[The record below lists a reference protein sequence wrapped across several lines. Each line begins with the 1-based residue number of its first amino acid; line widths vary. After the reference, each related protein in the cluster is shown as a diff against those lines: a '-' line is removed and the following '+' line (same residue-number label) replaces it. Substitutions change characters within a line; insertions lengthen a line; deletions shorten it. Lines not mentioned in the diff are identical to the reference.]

1 MANRRFWNAKVCHSY
16 GPAVQIAITS
26 LYEPEPPG
34 ARVALVL
41 FGDIGAVFVMGLL
54 GVGFAVPALV
64 VPRLLAPRR
73 PNPIKNAPYEC
84 GQVPA
89 GKGKMHFMMQYYA
102 YLLMFV
108 VFDVMAMFLYAWA
121 AAYQPLALGNL
132 SGWMMT
138 IFIAGLLLPM
148 GFTVYMAGR
157 REIR

>member
-1 MANRRFWNAKVCHSY
+1 M
-16 GPAVQIAITS
+16 
-26 LYEPEPPG
+26 
-34 ARVALVL
+34 VL

-54 GVGFAVPALV
+54 GMGFAVPALV
-64 VPRLLAPRR
+64 IPRLLAPRK

-89 GKGKMHFMMQYYA
+89 GSGKMHFMMQYYA

-121 AAYQPLALGNL
+121 AAYQPLALGDL

-138 IFIAGLLLPM
+138 IFVAGLLLPM
-148 GFTVYMAGR
+148 GFAVYMAGR
-157 REIR
+157 REIW